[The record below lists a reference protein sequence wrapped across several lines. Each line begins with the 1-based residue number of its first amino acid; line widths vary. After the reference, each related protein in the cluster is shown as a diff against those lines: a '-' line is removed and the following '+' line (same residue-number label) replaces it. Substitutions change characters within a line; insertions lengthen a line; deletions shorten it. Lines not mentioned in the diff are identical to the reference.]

1 MDLAG
6 SERVSKTGADGRVL
20 MEAKYI
26 NLSLHH
32 LEHVIVLLQRQ
43 ARRPNSSSS
52 IGKRSHSSY
61 DSPSPHNSASPLRCS
76 TSSPSVGSRQR
87 TRKRLHSSHS
97 SHCEGFV
104 PYRNSLLTM
113 VLKDS
118 LGNDCTNTLECIA
131 TYYIAKPGLH
141 FSYIIII

>member
-1 MDLAG
+1 MYFMYCRSKLHLVDLAG
-6 SERVSKTGADGRVL
+6 SERVSKTGADGRIL

-43 ARRPNSSSS
+43 AGRPNSSGSVA
-52 IGKRSHSSY
+52 RRLHSSHDRPSLY
-61 DSPSPHNSASPLRCS
+61 SGDSPVKNSS
-76 TSSPSVGSRQR
+76 SSPSVGSRQQS
-87 TRKRLHSSHS
+87 RKRLHSSQS
-97 SHCEGFV
+97 SSQHEGFV

-118 LGNDCTNTLECIA
+118 LGI
-131 TYYIAKPGLH
+131 
-141 FSYIIII
+141 

>member
-6 SERVSKTGADGRVL
+6 SERVSKTGADGRIL

-43 ARRPNSSSS
+43 ARRPPSNSSMGRRTHSSHNSSSP
-52 IGKRSHSSY
+52 HSSA
-61 DSPSPHNSASPLRCS
+61 NPLRCS
-76 TSSPSVGSRQR
+76 TSSPSVGSRQKS
-87 TRKRLHSSHS
+87 RKRLHSSQS
-97 SHCEGFV
+97 SQYEGFV

-118 LGNDCTNTLECIA
+118 LGNVRTKTLEHMTA
-131 TYYIAKPGLH
+131 Y
-141 FSYIIII
+141 